1 MGLGAPTSLL
11 NLVPSQHRYATA
23 HWLQPCDR
31 TVFKSFKGAY
41 NDACQELVDNYGLVA
56 CRRNFCSLLTTAW
69 KKAHT
74 SDNIT
79 SGFRSCGI
87 HPFNPNKVPG
97 EAYLPSLLYTRSDE
111 SVTIMNTPSV
121 PAAVSDQVVIPST
134 SQNGAADMV
143 PNTTSVS
150 TIVGPV
156 QVITSGSSDM
166 YQDGLV
172 DTVVSMDITD
182 IVEAV
187 VANMHSPLT
196 RAEDNKTT
204 EDNANSMA
212 GDVSLITDVDT
223 DEVLQAAAN
232 TEYLAP
238 ENSLSSNM
246 ETEVG
251 PPRELSFQRTMP
263 TSVGTPCD

>member
-1 MGLGAPTSLL
+1 VGLGAPTSLL

-23 HWLQPCDR
+23 HWLQPRDR

-56 CRRNFCSLLTTAW
+56 CRRNFCRLLTTAW

-87 HPFNPNKVPG
+87 HPFNPNKVPE

-204 EDNANSMA
+204 EDNANSMV